1 MIQKLNTVVNSHN
14 WEENMSLEV
23 EQLNPVRWKVSSAL
37 KKNILLDYSHWPLLN
52 WRSIMVLL
60 DIPSWPKEVDSLRML
75 IYWSVTLALFEMN
88 DRLLWRFFSQ
98 KMLRSFQVGQCLS
111 TKIIRAG

>member
-1 MIQKLNTVVNSHN
+1 
-14 WEENMSLEV
+14 MSLEV
-23 EQLNPVRWKVSSAL
+23 EQLNPVRWKVSEEISCL
-37 KKNILLDYSHWPLLN
+37 KYSYSSLLN

-75 IYWSVTLALFEMN
+75 IYWSMTLALFEMN
-88 DRLLWRFFSQ
+88 YRLLWRFFSQ